1 MIPVGALFGA
11 AAAAATMGAVL
22 AVTPG
27 SVVRNVYGSL
37 LAALGVSGIL
47 LSHGAIVPA
56 GLVLLAHGASAAV
69 MLRAARR
76 PGSSA
81 SSPRA
86 ARQEVGA
93 LAVAAIAAAALWR
106 LLVHAPW
113 PPRQQQAAA
122 SVSALGYRLITDY
135 RLAAVLVAALFALA
149 AAIVVVARREPVPGD
164 DP

>member
-76 PGSSA
+76 PGSA

-164 DP
+164 EP